1 MKQRASA
8 HAEKTSLDLLE
19 EENLL
24 LCDLFEQLDGHR
36 GSSIEDRYDHG
47 NLAKLIIRHIAIR

>member
-1 MKQRASA
+1 VKQRAFVN
-8 HAEKTSLDLLE
+8 AEKTSLDLLE